1 MVKAAGG
8 YIDLEF
14 IVRKEGN
21 QYSSWCPDLDIAS
34 CGDTPEEAVK
44 NLSDALKLYIDTLEK
59 EGELKTVFKERDI
72 KVRPIDEPVI
82 PRSFVTQYR
91 QKVSLPV

>member
-14 IVRKEGN
+14 IVRKEDH

-34 CGDTPEEAVK
+34 CGDSPEEAVK
-44 NLSDALKLYIDTLEK
+44 NLADALELYLKTLEK
-59 EGELKTVFKERDI
+59 EGERKQVFKERGI
-72 KVRPIDEPVI
+72 KIKPIDEPVV